1 MVPQAHPPGDAHSN
15 LNPEMKYKD
24 AIEVVFASIFELIA
38 LQLTAEES
46 WMHSCL
52 TLDIVHMLS

>member
-1 MVPQAHPPGDAHSN
+1 
-15 LNPEMKYKD
+15 MKYKD